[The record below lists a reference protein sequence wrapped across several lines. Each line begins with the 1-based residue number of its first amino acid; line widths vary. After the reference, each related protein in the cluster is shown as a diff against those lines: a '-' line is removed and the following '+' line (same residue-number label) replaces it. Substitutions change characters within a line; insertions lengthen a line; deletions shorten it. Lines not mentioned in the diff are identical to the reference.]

1 MSYHL
6 LSPGSLSLSCR
17 AGKEVLS
24 VDSVLAMEADELA
37 VADDDFSEL
46 CYERVVIDWRLEGG
60 PVFVSGDLCQ
70 IAVCRK
76 PHSRQLPQC
85 VGVRGLGGVQV
96 LGKIFLPVS
105 MSMGLSAAVGGTLF
119 ATE

>member
-6 LSPGSLSLSCR
+6 LSPGSLSLSWR
-17 AGKEVLS
+17 AGKEVLR
-24 VDSVLAMEADELA
+24 VDSVSVEADELA
-37 VADDDFSEL
+37 VADDDLSEL

-76 PHSRQLPQC
+76 PHSRQRSQ
-85 VGVRGLGGVQV
+85 VRRRHGLGGVQV

-105 MSMGLSAAVGGTLF
+105 MSMGPFAAVGSTLF